1 MSLVGKLEDLSV
13 GDILQILSMSR
24 RTGILTIE
32 TSEGKSTILFKNG
45 LILNSTSPSPSIP
58 SLGQILVERG
68 LVTEDRLQQLLEL
81 QKKRGNEPLGSILL
95 EAEIIDE
102 NTLHEIIKARIRE
115 TIAHL
120 MKFREGNFSFDLRE
134 VVPFDEIHF
143 NPAEVPFAMGWSPQ
157 HLLGEEAENKRKR
170 HGKRKSRTLL
180 FHPPP
185 DLTIR
190 IPRIEETITY
200 EQIRPAEPKEPLSLD
215 DLKLPIVG
223 ELPAFELIAEQID
236 FPTVSAPLTLSA
248 VPVRKETGTTP
259 FKNVL
264 LVEDEA
270 LVRQVLSRRLQ
281 ERGFRTHLADNPAEA
296 IRILRRLTDKG
307 EPFWIITDLVMP
319 TSAGDGFLGGL
330 ELVEASRR
338 INSAAP
344 LFIITDYDDARAQ
357 TRAFS
362 LGVFHLHKK
371 PVLSRSSLQEAEAQ
385 LYRFTDTLI
394 HALRQPPYRFE
405 DPDTGEEFWGD
416 LKWESVQDSV
426 PTSAA
431 NLVSQVGE
439 LHRIFDK
446 LKSPKEIPEI
456 SSLLLRYAADFFDR
470 GLLFVI
476 RKEEIVGWNGFGET
490 GDTESM
496 PQKARRIRFSLSEDS
511 VFRKVVKLKQ
521 THSGKL
527 ADQPA
532 NRQFISLLGRLIP
545 PAVALLPIL
554 SNRNVIALLY
564 GDQAVTKRPIRNLE
578 GLEIFLAQAGIALEN
593 ALRQRKMKS
602 IRFR

>member
-13 GDILQILSMSR
+13 GDILQILSVSR

-45 LILNSTSPSPSIP
+45 LVLNSTSPSPTIH

-68 LVTEDRLQQLLEL
+68 LVTRDQLQQLLEL

-95 EAEIIDE
+95 EAEIIRED
-102 NTLHEIIKARIRE
+102 TLQEILKARIRE
-115 TIAHL
+115 TIVHL
-120 MKFREGNFSFDLRE
+120 MTFQEGNFSFDLRE
-134 VVPFDEIHF
+134 VVPFNEIHF
-143 NPAEVPFAMGWSPQ
+143 NPEEVPFAMGWSPQ
-157 HLLGEEAENKRKR
+157 HLLRADADDTNKE
-170 HGKRKSRTLL
+170 KRKSRTLL

-185 DLTIR
+185 ELTIR
-190 IPRIEETITY
+190 LPRMEETITY
-200 EQIRPAEPKEPLSLD
+200 EQIKPAHKEPLSLE
-215 DLKLPIVG
+215 DLKLPEMG
-223 ELPAFELIAEQID
+223 DFPAFELIAEQID
-236 FPTVSAPLTLSA
+236 FPLASASLSLPA
-248 VPVRKETGTTP
+248 VLIQNEICP
-259 FKNVL
+259 FTNVL
-264 LVEDEA
+264 LVEEEA

-281 ERGFRTHLADNPAEA
+281 ERGFRPHLADNPAEA
-296 IRILRRLTDKG
+296 ARILRRLTKKG
-307 EPFWIITDLVMP
+307 EQLWIITDLVMP

-330 ELVEASRR
+330 ELVEAARR

-344 LFIITDYDDARAQ
+344 LFVITDYEDSRAQ

-362 LGVFHLHKK
+362 LGVFHFHKK
-371 PVLSRSSLQEAEAQ
+371 PILSGSSIQDAEAQ

-416 LKWESVQDSV
+416 LKWEAIRDSV
-426 PTSAA
+426 PTSATNMLA
-431 NLVSQVGE
+431 QVGE
-439 LHRIFDK
+439 LHRIFER

-456 SSLLLRYAADFFDR
+456 SSLLLRYAAEFFDR

-476 RKEEIVGWNGFGET
+476 RKDEVAGWNGFGET

-496 PQKARRIRFSLSEDS
+496 PQKARRIRFTLSEDS
-511 VFRKVVKLKQ
+511 IFRKVFKLKQ
-521 THSGKL
+521 THSGRL
-527 ADQPA
+527 TDTLA
-532 NRQFISLLGRLIP
+532 NRQLISLTGRLIP

-554 SNRNVIALLY
+554 SDRNVFAMLY

-578 GLEIFLAQAGIALEN
+578 GLEIFLAHAGIAMEN
-593 ALRQRKMKS
+593 ALQQRKMKS